1 MQLASYFFTDSY
13 QSFRDS
19 LVNLA
24 VNNPMLCGEILT
36 KVNEIKNYQNWEKWH
51 EWRILISQSMEHHT
65 HVPPF
70 GEFEVSRWTGRPTE
84 PELDDGIVRFLEWC
98 SERKKE
104 KGDNGF
110 NTDPVSLKLDEF
122 LRDFYGK
129 EAGKIIEFLLERAS
143 PEVRQEVAANYFD
156 PDYMGRIASV
166 DIIVKKNGKWGRW
179 GNQGKYQIYT
189 RKGANGEETL
199 LKFTHQVSA
208 VYYILYLIDCVN
220 NFKIYDDISRKL
232 PPIPLHLNKSA
243 FIEIYDNVYG
253 QSLSKIDERYHKLLY
268 REDELGRIRVGRESE
283 TASDIRKTLAKV
295 FEKYNESYVPYTMNS
310 LKHLNISPEHIIFD
324 GEAKD
329 LLKIQI
335 YH

>member
-36 KVNEIKNYQNWEKWH
+36 QVNEIKRYQDGEKWH
-51 EWRILISQSMEHHT
+51 EWKILSSQSMEHHT
-65 HVPPF
+65 HVPPI
-70 GEFEVSRWTGRPTE
+70 GEYGSSPWMEQPAE
-84 PELDDGIVRFLEWC
+84 PELDNGIVRFLEWC

-104 KGDNGF
+104 KGNDGYSA
-110 NTDPVSLKLDEF
+110 DPISQKLDEF

-129 EAGKIIEFLLERAS
+129 EAGKIIEFLLEKAS

-156 PDYMGRIASV
+156 PDYMGRMATV
-166 DIIVKKNGKWGRW
+166 DIIVRKSGKWSRW

-189 RKGANGEETL
+189 RKGAKGEEKL

-208 VYYILYLIDCVN
+208 VYYLLYLIDRVK
-220 NFKIYDDISRKL
+220 NFKLYDDVSWKQ
-232 PPIPLHLNKSA
+232 PPIPLYRNKSA
-243 FIEIYDNVYG
+243 FMEIYDKVYG
-253 QSLSKIDERYHKLLY
+253 LSLSKIDERYHKLLY
-268 REDELGRIRVGRESE
+268 REDELGRMRVGRESE

-295 FEKYNESYVPYTMNS
+295 FEEYNESYVPYTMNS
-310 LKHLNISPEHIIFD
+310 RKHLNISPEHIKID
-324 GEAKD
+324 GDAED
-329 LLKIQI
+329 LLRIAI

>member
-36 KVNEIKNYQNWEKWH
+36 QVNEIKQYQDWDKWH
-51 EWRILISQSMEHHT
+51 EWKILSSQSMDHHT
-65 HVPPF
+65 PVPPF
-70 GEFEVSRWTGRPTE
+70 GEYEPSPWMERPVE

-104 KGDNGF
+104 KGGDGLNA
-110 NTDPVSLKLDEF
+110 DPVSQKLDEF

-129 EAGKIIEFLLERAS
+129 EAGKIIEFLLKKAS

-156 PDYMGRIASV
+156 ADYMGRIATV
-166 DIIVKKNGKWGRW
+166 DIVIKKSGIWGRW

-189 RKGANGEETL
+189 RKGAKGEETL

-208 VYYILYLIDCVN
+208 VYYLLYLIDCVN
-220 NFKIYDDISRKL
+220 NFKMYDDVSRKL
-232 PPIPLHLNKSA
+232 PPIPLYRNKPA
-243 FIEIYDNVYG
+243 FVEIYVKVYG
-253 QSLSKIDERYHKLLY
+253 LSLSKIDERYRKLLY
-268 REDELGRIRVGRESE
+268 REDELGRMRVGRESE
-283 TASDIRKTLAKV
+283 TTSDIRKTLAKV

-310 LKHLNISPEHIIFD
+310 QKHLNISPERIKFD
-324 GEAKD
+324 GDAKD
-329 LLKIQI
+329 LLTIVI